1 MFNVHIGFDGR
12 FSYAKGKLDAD
23 GNELTREE
31 IPGNTNLILNA
42 GLQYMAFNPS
52 WLKYLHLGSGVEEP
66 APNQTTLQNTTYTGD
81 NPAPSGDGAYGINV
95 TDPNKPYHWY
105 RCVFR
110 VTPRG
115 SNRTYSE
122 VGVGWSATNLFSRAL
137 IKDPLG
143 NPNTITVLGDE
154 YLDVTYEIRM
164 YIPVGDRVSVIQP
177 TGDDLEPRTVT
188 VRARRAGVRDVYSNG
203 WNISDAGYRGNQ
215 ILGTWNN
222 DAHYIFGDGVLGSI
236 FDYGGGN
243 QVGAAFNASSG
254 VRTSDTSYTFNILR
268 DLPDN
273 VGTLSFI
280 ALSQIG
286 YAFQAQIDP
295 PFVKDNESRFWF
307 SYSISWGREGE

>member
-31 IPGNTNLILNA
+31 IPGNTNLILDE
-42 GLQYMAFNPS
+42 GLRNMALS
-52 WLKYLHLGSGVEEP
+52 SGWLRYLHLGSGVAEP
-66 APNQTTLQNTTYTGD
+66 TPNQRALQNLTYTGD
-81 NPAPSGDGAYGINV
+81 NAAPSGDQEYGIDV
-95 TDPNKPYHWY
+95 TDPNKPYHWF
-105 RCVFR
+105 RRVFR

-115 SNRTYSE
+115 ENRTYSE
-122 VGVGWSATNLFSRAL
+122 VGVGWSGFNLFCRAL

-143 NPNTITVLGDE
+143 NPNTITVLGEE
-154 YLDVTYEIRM
+154 YLDVTYEVRM
-164 YIPVGDRVSVIQP
+164 YIPVGDRVSIVQP

-188 VRARRAGVRDVYSNG
+188 VRARRAGARDWYRNG
-203 WNISDAGYRGNQ
+203 WNISD
-215 ILGTWNN
+215 GTYNGSPLVGRQRN
-222 DAHYIFGDGVLGSI
+222 HYSFGDGVLGSI
-236 FDYGGGN
+236 FDLGGGN
-243 QVGAAFNASSG
+243 DVGYPFDSTSG
-254 VRTSDTSYTFNILR
+254 VRTSDTSYTFNFMR

-273 VGTLSFI
+273 VGTISFI
-280 ALSQIG
+280 ALSQMG